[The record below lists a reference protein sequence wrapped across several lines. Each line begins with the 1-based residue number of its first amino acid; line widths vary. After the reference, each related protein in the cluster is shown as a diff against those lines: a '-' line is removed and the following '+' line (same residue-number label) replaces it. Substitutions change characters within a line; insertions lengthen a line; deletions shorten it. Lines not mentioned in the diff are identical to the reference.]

1 MAEYIDNT
9 RKAKKTEVAVSDDEE
24 SPKKPEKMMI
34 TGVIDAIHTVTRR
47 EGLTKKVLQVSIKKA

>member
-1 MAEYIDNT
+1 
-9 RKAKKTEVAVSDDEE
+9 
-24 SPKKPEKMMI
+24 MMI